1 MNYYDR
7 AKDMANYRFLY
18 GRGEIF
24 YPHKIEDMVDSDMS
38 GYPIE
43 LEEKLIDAIR
53 KNNREEFEKT
63 LNSIISQIRSYTYQ
77 KVIAILIQLIAECIK
92 TMNYITQNENMKYD
106 LGIARLVNIFH
117 SEEIIENVG
126 IWMMRLF
133 DEYREVLIRI
143 RKIKDNRYYHVTEQA
158 KTYIENHYM
167 ELDLSVEVI
176 ARECGYSSYYFS
188 RIFKELVGMNPV
200 EYIKQIRIREAKR
213 RLEEQNIKVTDVAE
227 LVGYSN
233 ASNFYSTFKKM
244 VGMTP
249 SEYKEFISKK

>member
-1 MNYYDR
+1 M
-7 AKDMANYRFLY
+7 
-18 GRGEIF
+18 
-24 YPHKIEDMVDSDMS
+24 
-38 GYPIE
+38 
-43 LEEKLIDAIR
+43 
-53 KNNREEFEKT
+53 
-63 LNSIISQIRSYTYQ
+63 NSIISQIRSYTYQ

-176 ARECGYSSYYFS
+176 AREW
-188 RIFKELVGMNPV
+188 IFFIL
-200 EYIKQIRIREAKR
+200 
-213 RLEEQNIKVTDVAE
+213 LFQNI
-227 LVGYSN
+227 
-233 ASNFYSTFKKM
+233 
-244 VGMTP
+244 
-249 SEYKEFISKK
+249 